1 MRRRRRKK
9 ISERDL
15 SPISEERRTSKRRLL
30 KLAEDLSSDDQES
43 DIVSE
48 PMNAATPVKQ
58 PATRVA
64 RPARKDR
71 GIVIKEL
78 EAQE

>member
-1 MRRRRRKK
+1 M
-9 ISERDL
+9 
-15 SPISEERRTSKRRLL
+15 

-71 GIVIKEL
+71 GIVIKEP